1 MHLIYLFSRSIHS
14 FHGVC
19 KSLII
24 NSCHSQTPA
33 KMWRVMVRPWCW
45 EVAGPWTAAAWFTTP
60 AVPPH
65 RGSRM
70 VSLFGSISLHPP
82 GANRDQSVS
91 LLISG
96 TSVAAVKK
104 ERKKK
109 YMQIRLKGNYS
120 RCRRQNFSG
129 FLLLGLRH
137 NPSREGFWASLTHVS
152 SPDRH

>member
-1 MHLIYLFSRSIHS
+1 MRGDGETLVLGSSRSLDCGGLIH
-14 FHGVC
+14 
-19 KSLII
+19 
-24 NSCHSQTPA
+24 NTSCPTPPR
-33 KMWRVMVRPWCW
+33 KQ
-45 EVAGPWTAAAWFTTP
+45 
-60 AVPPH
+60 AVL
-65 RGSRM
+65 RQRM
-70 VSLFGSISLHPP
+70 GSLFGSISLHPP
-82 GANRDQSVS
+82 GAKRDQSVS

-120 RCRRQNFSG
+120 RCGRQNFSG
-129 FLLLGLRH
+129 FLLLGVRH